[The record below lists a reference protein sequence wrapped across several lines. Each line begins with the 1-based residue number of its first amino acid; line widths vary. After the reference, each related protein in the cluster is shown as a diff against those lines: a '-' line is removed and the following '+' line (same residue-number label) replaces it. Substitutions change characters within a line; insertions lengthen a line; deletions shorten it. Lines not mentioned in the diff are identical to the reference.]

1 MTSRRA
7 IPPLKALATLEC
19 VVRHRSV
26 SLAADE
32 LCVTHGA
39 VSKQLT
45 TLAAWVGQPLFADNR
60 RRMVPTAAALRLA
73 GGVETGMRAI
83 YAALD
88 EVREDAAEEPHLRV
102 VAPATLAMYWLI
114 PRLPALRRSA
124 LRIKAQVQHTHTH
137 ENWQDLSF
145 DLAIRSDGEVP
156 MAYEGSPL
164 FRDVLGLVAAPG
176 LAAAVRSPAE
186 LREATVLESET
197 RPGEV
202 DDWLSSAGLSRADV
216 GTTETFEH
224 NYIAIEAALT
234 GQGAIVAPLAVVGNH
249 LARATLEQVLPD
261 VTIPGPEYVA
271 IHDPRSVGARHARAF
286 AGWLRAIASDGGSA
300 APQAERTRQA
310 GPRTAAVWPGPGV
323 APGADVA
330 ASAPRTLSAR

>member
-1 MTSRRA
+1 MKGRRA

-45 TLAAWVGQPLFADNR
+45 TLAAWIGQPLFADNR

-83 YAALD
+83 YEALD
-88 EVREDAAEEPHLRV
+88 AVRDEADEEPHLRV
-102 VAPATLAMYWLI
+102 LAPATLAMYWLI

-124 LRIKAQVQHTHTH
+124 LKVKAQVQHTHTH
-137 ENWQDLSF
+137 EPWRDLAF
-145 DLAIRSDGEVP
+145 DLAIRSDGDVP
-156 MAYEGSPL
+156 EAYDRSPL
-164 FRDVLGLVAAPG
+164 FRDVLGLVAVPE
-176 LAAAVRSPAE
+176 LATALSTPDA
-186 LREATVLESET
+186 LRHVPLLESET

-216 GTTETFEH
+216 GGTETFEH

-234 GQGAIVAPLAVVGNH
+234 GQGVIVAPLAVVGNH
-249 LARATLEQVLPD
+249 LARGTLERVMPD

-271 IHDPRSVGARHARAF
+271 IHDPRSTGARHARAF
-286 AGWLRAIASDGGSA
+286 AGWLRAMATEDDTAS
-300 APQAERTRQA
+300 APADRSPVARRRAET
-310 GPRTAAVWPGPGV
+310 VWP
-323 APGADVA
+323 APGAGTEVSEQA
-330 ASAPRTLSAR
+330 QLSAR